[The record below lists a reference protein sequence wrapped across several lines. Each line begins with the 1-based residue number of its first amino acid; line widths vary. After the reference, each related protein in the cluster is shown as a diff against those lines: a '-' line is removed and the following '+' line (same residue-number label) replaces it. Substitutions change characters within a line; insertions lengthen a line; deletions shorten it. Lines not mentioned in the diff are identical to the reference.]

1 MKIHNNKY
9 TRTALLMAIFLFIII
24 NTAYAQTP
32 VTIDQAIRN
41 SAEQIEA
48 RLARDTR
55 VAALSFDSPSERLS
69 RYVLDEMMTVFVNNN
84 YLSVVDRAHIE
95 LIQREMVFQMSGEVS
110 DDSAQRIGQ
119 LLGAQSIITGSI
131 EDLGPHYVIRFR
143 TIGVETAAVQVLSR
157 IDVRKDIQI
166 ANLMGQPGITTAHR
180 AAPSTPSGL
189 TYSTVRKV
197 GAGFGNLLFGIG
209 SFAMG
214 DWVGGLIVGG
224 LQVAGVITAVMSEDK
239 KGNTNEP
246 MMAAG
251 GLLYIGGAA
260 YGFARPF
267 AYDRS
272 LLRRAGTSH
281 ASSNPMNNLI
291 LAPVPTRGDGLGF
304 AAMYRASF

>member
-1 MKIHNNKY
+1 MIKIKV
-9 TRTALLMAIFLFIII
+9 ALFMVIFLFTIVSA
-24 NTAYAQTP
+24 AYAQTP
-32 VTIDQAIRN
+32 ITLDQAIRN

-55 VAALSFDSPSERLS
+55 VVVLSFDSPSERLS
-69 RYVLDEMMTVFVNNN
+69 RYVLDEMMTVLVNNH

-95 LIQREMVFQMSGEVS
+95 LIQREMAFQMSGEVS

-119 LLGAQSIITGSI
+119 LLGAQSIISGTV

-157 IDVRKDIQI
+157 IDVRKDNQI
-166 ANLMGQPGITTAHR
+166 ANLMGEGGITTAPR
-180 AAPSTPSGL
+180 AAPSAPSGL
-189 TYSTVRKV
+189 TFSTTRKV
-197 GAGFGNLLFGIG
+197 GAGFGNLFFGLG
-209 SFAMG
+209 SFVMG

-224 LQVAGVITAVMSEDK
+224 LQVAGGITAVLSEDK
-239 KGNTNEP
+239 WGNINET

-251 GLLYIGGAA
+251 GLMFISGVA

-272 LLRRAGTSH
+272 LARRAGASH
-281 ASSNPMNNLI
+281 ASSNPMNNII
-291 LAPVPTRGDGLGF
+291 LAPVPTRDGGLGF

>member
-1 MKIHNNKY
+1 MKKESLF
-9 TRTALLMAIFLFIII
+9 TAIFLVAII
-24 NTAYAQTP
+24 NTAYAQVP
-32 VTIDQAIRN
+32 VTIDQAIRS

-55 VAALSFDSPSERLS
+55 VVVLSFDSPSERLS
-69 RYVLDEMMTVFVNNN
+69 RYILDEMMTVFVNNH

-95 LIQREMVFQMSGEVS
+95 LIQREMAFQMSGDVS

-166 ANLMGQPGITTAHR
+166 ANLMGQPGIT
-180 AAPSTPSGL
+180 STPNAL
-189 TYSTVRKV
+189 TYSTAIKV
-197 GAGFGNLLFGIG
+197 GAGFGNFLFGIG
-209 SFAMG
+209 SFIMG
-214 DWVGGLIVGG
+214 DWVGGLIVAG
-224 LQVAGVITAVMSEDK
+224 LQVAGVITAVLSEDDR
-239 KGNTNEP
+239 GNINET
-246 MMAAG
+246 MMATG
-251 GLLYIGGAA
+251 GVLYIGGVA

-272 LLRRAGTSH
+272 LARRTAASH
-281 ASSNPMNNLI
+281 ISSNPMNNII
-291 LAPVPTRGDGLGF
+291 LAPVPTRGGGLGF